1 MESNRRHSLRVYHFG
16 VTLLALGVAL
26 WATYWLG
33 IVSHTIRDNYRETQC
48 NQGLLILA
56 THDVWSEARLSKC
69 SPEIKKALEAKY
81 K

>member
-1 MESNRRHSLRVYHFG
+1 MSRSRKTDLRIYHFAT
-16 VTLLALGVAL
+16 TLLALGIAL
-26 WATYWLG
+26 WALYWAG
-33 IVSHTIRDNYRETQC
+33 VIAHTTKQNYRETQC

-56 THDVWSEARLSKC
+56 THDIWSEARLSKC